1 MPLLNPTFSL
11 TIESLKSST
20 DNPVAGP
27 KRLVIDRDMDIPAD
41 ALRLDLMERSGVAL
55 GDEVTVALGHD
66 GDEETVFTGD
76 VVMLRPAIVGVE
88 IRALGVM
95 NELLKLRTAA
105 TFEEQT
111 AGSIARDL
119 ISQAG
124 LSAGTV
130 DDGPTLP
137 RYAVDSRL
145 SAFAH
150 LKDLAD
156 RLGYELYAD
165 RHGNVMFHALGPAA
179 GLDAAAGGLL
189 GAVVASAAALL
200 GIGGGESY
208 AYGQHLLAAASD
220 QRPVAWGT
228 IEVGGE
234 SPMSGQGATTAHWL
248 TVSDADYRGS
258 AGDGDPTLLVLDAAA
273 RTQDL
278 ADRFAA
284 SRLATAARKAH
295 QVRLTVLGR
304 PQVDLGDS
312 ITASGLSDELINGKG
327 YVRAIRHRFG
337 EEIGFVTDFRIAV
350 GEW

>member
-1 MPLLNPTFSL
+1 MPLLQPTFSL
-11 TIESLKSST
+11 TIGSLKSTT
-20 DNPVAGP
+20 DNPIAGP

-41 ALRLDLMERSGVAL
+41 ALRLDLMERAGIAL

-66 GDEETVFTGD
+66 GEEETVFTGT
-76 VVMLRPAIVGVE
+76 VVALRPAIVGVE
-88 IRALGVM
+88 IRALGGM
-95 NELLKLRTAA
+95 NELLNFRASV

-119 ISQAG
+119 IAQAG

-137 RYAVDSRL
+137 RYAVDSRF

-156 RLGYELYAD
+156 RLGYELYANRD
-165 RHGNVMFHALGPAA
+165 GDVMFHALGPAA
-179 GLDAAAGGLL
+179 GLDAAAGGLF
-189 GAVVASAAALL
+189 GAVVSAAAALL

-234 SPMSGQGATTAHWL
+234 SPMSGQGETTVHWL
-248 TVSDADYRGS
+248 TTSDADYRGS
-258 AGDGDPTLLVLDAAA
+258 AGDGHPTLLILDPVA
-273 RTQDL
+273 RTRDL

-284 SRLATAARKAH
+284 GRQAAAARTAH
-295 QVRLTVLGR
+295 QVQLTVLGR

-312 ITASGLSDELINGKG
+312 ITATDLPDERINGSG

-337 EEIGFVTDFRIAV
+337 EGIGFVTDFRISV
-350 GEW
+350 GV